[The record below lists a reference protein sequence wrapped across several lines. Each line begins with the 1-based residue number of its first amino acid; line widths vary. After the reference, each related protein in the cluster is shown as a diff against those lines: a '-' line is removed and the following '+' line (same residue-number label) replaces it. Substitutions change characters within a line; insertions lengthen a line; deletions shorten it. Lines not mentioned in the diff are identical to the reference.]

1 QNADTSVV
9 MPMRR
14 QDQVTIISVT
24 SPTPG
29 KKPLDNKFGVN
40 LMPQTASHD
49 DGASVKPA
57 PAAPAA
63 SRMPVVE
70 EDYTLE
76 EFLAE
81 LRPKDNWMDDL

>member
-1 QNADTSVV
+1 LNADTSVV
-9 MPMRR
+9 MPLRR
-14 QDQVTIISVT
+14 KDQATLITIT

-29 KKPLDNKFGVN
+29 QKPIGNKFGIN
-40 LMPQTASHD
+40 LMPQTASSD
-49 DGASVKPA
+49 DGASVNPA